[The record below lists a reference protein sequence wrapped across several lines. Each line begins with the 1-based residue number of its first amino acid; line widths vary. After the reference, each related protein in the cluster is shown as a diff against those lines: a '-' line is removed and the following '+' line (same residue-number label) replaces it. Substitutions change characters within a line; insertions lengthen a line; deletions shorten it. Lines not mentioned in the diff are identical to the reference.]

1 MRYLRRFMPLWW
13 LIHLLA
19 AATFFLLGFFVRF

>member
-13 LIHLLA
+13 AIHVA
-19 AATFFLLGFFVRF
+19 AVAIFFLLGMFLD